1 MATTSGGQAERIVS
15 LVIAALAQVIASA
28 PPDAIDLTIPRP
40 CESRPSS
47 GDEIVVCGRAPGELG
62 PSRLPPLPARDS
74 DIPKAET
81 AIGKGIAI
89 AGETEQADVGGVP
102 SNRLMVRLKIKF

>member
-1 MATTSGGQAERIVS
+1 LKPQFVGEEGLGRRGQ
-15 LVIAALAQVIASA
+15 QVCA
-28 PPDAIDLTIPRP
+28 R
-40 CESRPSS
+40 
-47 GDEIVVCGRAPGELG
+47 DEIVVCGRAPGELG
-62 PSRLPPLPARDS
+62 PSRLPPLPARES